1 MKKMENQE
9 INHKKQMGV
18 LNQQYAAQIEELTEL
33 VARMSNAMIES
44 QKEYANKWF

>member
-33 VARMSNAMIES
+33 VASMSNAMIES
-44 QKEYANKWF
+44 QKEYANK